1 MIRFRTIF
9 PVMAVLTLLILLA
22 PPALVFISANLS
34 YQGICYGFTDGS
46 WPCPW
51 QEYVSDAI
59 LYSTLL
65 DIPLS
70 LYILPA
76 WLVALGLWLYKRHTT
91 DSSALPLSLVLAIPL
106 GGCVGGVCLI
116 SIFPVFIRFFYWFR
130 P

>member
-9 PVMAVLTLLILLA
+9 LVMAVATVLILLA

-34 YQGICYGFTDGS
+34 YHGICYGFTDGS
-46 WPCPW
+46 WSCPW
-51 QEYVSDAI
+51 QEYISDAI

-70 LYILPA
+70 LYISPA
-76 WLVALGLWLYKRHTT
+76 WLVALGLWLYKRRTT
-91 DSSALPLSLVLAIPL
+91 ESSALSLSLVLAIPF
-106 GGCVGGVCLI
+106 GGCIGGVCLI
-116 SIFPVFIRFFYWFR
+116 SILPVFIRFFYGFY

>member
-1 MIRFRTIF
+1 MIRFRIIF
-9 PVMAVLTLLILLA
+9 PVMAVATILILLA
-22 PPALVFISANLS
+22 PPALVFISATLS
-34 YQGICYGFTDGS
+34 YHGICYGFTDGS

-51 QEYVSDAI
+51 QEYISDAI

-76 WLVALGLWLYKRHTT
+76 WSVALGLWLYKRHTT
-91 DSSALPLSLVLAIPL
+91 DSSALPLALVITIPL

-116 SIFPVFIRFFYWFR
+116 SILPVFISFFYR
-130 P
+130 LHP